1 MFMRSGV
8 NDLTPD
14 VYDHCSDAV
23 GMPCPRHSGR
33 ELHMR
38 IGDLAT
44 RTQVSVRSLRY
55 YEEQGLLGSTRSPSG
70 QRRYD
75 ESAIERV
82 AQIQSL
88 YAAGLNSAT
97 IAEMLPCLTT
107 PSRRLARPMAKR
119 LRAERERID
128 QQLRQLEAVRG
139 SIDVVLAKVA
149 APRARAS

>member
-1 MFMRSGV
+1 
-8 NDLTPD
+8 
-14 VYDHCSDAV
+14 
-23 GMPCPRHSGR
+23 
-33 ELHMR
+33 MR

-44 RTQVSVRSLRY
+44 RTHVSVRSLRY

-75 ESAIERV
+75 ETAVARV

-88 YAAGLNSAT
+88 YAAGLNSAA

-107 PSRRLARPMAKR
+107 PSRRLARPMANR
-119 LRAERERID
+119 LRAERDRID

-139 SIDVVLAKVA
+139 SIDTVLAKVPPA
-149 APRARAS
+149 QARVP